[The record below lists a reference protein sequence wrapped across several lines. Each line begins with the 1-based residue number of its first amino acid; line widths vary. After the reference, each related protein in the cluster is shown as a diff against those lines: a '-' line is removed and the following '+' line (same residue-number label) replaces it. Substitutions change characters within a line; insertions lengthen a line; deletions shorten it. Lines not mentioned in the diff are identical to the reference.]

1 MSVAGILSSLG
12 SLQLGAP
19 GATKQ
24 GLQQLKQD
32 LQTGNLKAAQSD
44 FAALQKAFS
53 KESATSAANSHATNP
68 TASSG
73 STSASSSSNARPFS
87 QAVHQLASDLTSN
100 NLAAAQK
107 DFSALKEELPQANG
121 LNSAGGARHHH
132 SSGGAGDNSQNS
144 GGTTPSALFT
154 QLSQALASGNMASAQ
169 QAYASLQAQQF
180 SALSAGQPAADSP
193 MSMLA

>member
-12 SLQLGAP
+12 SLQLGGP
-19 GATKQ
+19 SATKQ

-53 KESATSAANSHATNP
+53 HLTP
-68 TASSG
+68 TASSA
-73 STSASSSSNARPFS
+73 STSVSSSSNTTSFS
-87 QAVHQLASDLTSN
+87 QAIHQLASDLRSN
-100 NLAAAQK
+100 KLAAAQQ
-107 DFSALKEELPQANG
+107 DLSTLKQDLPQTNG
-121 LNSAGGARHHH
+121 WGSAGGARHHH
-132 SSGGAGDNSQNS
+132 WSGGDDSNQSSGR
-144 GGTTPSALFT
+144 TPSSLFT

-169 QAYASLQAQQF
+169 QAYANLQSQQF
-180 SALSAGQPAADSP
+180 NALSTGQSSAESP

>member
-19 GATKQ
+19 SATKQ

-32 LQTGNLKAAQSD
+32 LQTGNLNAAQSD

-53 KESATSAANSHATNP
+53 QSCATTAANSPATSP
-68 TASSG
+68 TASSA
-73 STSASSSSNARPFS
+73 STSALSSSNTTSFS
-87 QAVHQLASDLTSN
+87 QAINQLASDLTSN

-107 DFSALKEELPQANG
+107 DFSNLKQDLPGVNG
-121 LNSAGGARHHH
+121 SGSAGGARHHH
-132 SSGGAGDNSQNS
+132 WNGGESNQSSGGTAASS
-144 GGTTPSALFT
+144 LFT

-169 QAYASLQAQQF
+169 QAYASLESQQF
-180 SALSAGQPAADSP
+180 NALSTGQSSADSP

>member
-19 GATKQ
+19 SAAKQ

-32 LQTGNLKAAQSD
+32 LQTGNLNAAQSD

-53 KESATSAANSHATNP
+53 QSCATSAANSAATTP
-68 TASSG
+68 TASAA
-73 STSASSSSNARPFS
+73 STSAFSSSNTTPFS
-87 QAVHQLASDLTSN
+87 QAVNQLASDLTSN

-107 DFSALKEELPQANG
+107 DLSTLKQDRPQANG
-121 LNSAGGARHHH
+121 SVSAGGARHHH
-132 SSGGAGDNSQNS
+132 WSGGESNQGS
-144 GGTTPSALFT
+144 GGTTATSLFS

-169 QAYASLQAQQF
+169 QAYASLQSQQF
-180 SALSAGQPAADSP
+180 NALSVGQSSADSP